1 MDLTGCSLITDTSLQ
16 RLAQAI
22 SLSPP
27 HTGPSRK
34 VCVCCILLLHY
45 IENECSGAEMYIFVA
60 CGVHNAL
67 VQRCDGVHIQYVC
80 VACVYVIYIHAV

>member
-34 VCVCCILLLHY
+34 VCVCTVTS
-45 IENECSGAEMYIFVA
+45 ECSGVEMYICVA

-80 VACVYVIYIHAV
+80 VACCMYVIYIHAVRNFH